1 MKIHFHFHLNFA
13 ARNAIYAIFKTFFIC
28 VFLALISE
36 NLKYEYGKQFK
47 VMPKMISSSVKGRR
61 ALNLY
66 AV

>member
-47 VMPKMISSSVKGRR
+47 VMPKMQLHKQLSER
-61 ALNLY
+61 AQST
-66 AV
+66 